1 MVFKS
6 WKLYYQR
13 RCNYGYVSS
22 IIGIALSYAFYKY
35 KEDVPSQVKIQMQ
48 ERQIKSQES
57 DNKMLN
63 DLVDRLYKKIGTLET
78 ELKELKK

>member
-1 MVFKS
+1 MAMFPVFMI
-6 WKLYYQR
+6 
-13 RCNYGYVSS
+13 GV

-48 ERQIKSQES
+48 ERQIKSRES

-63 DLVDRLYKKIGTLET
+63 DLVDRLYKKIETLET

>member
-1 MVFKS
+1 MAMFPVFMI
-6 WKLYYQR
+6 
-13 RCNYGYVSS
+13 GV

-48 ERQIKSQES
+48 ERQIKSRES

-63 DLVDRLYKKIGTLET
+63 DLVDRLYKKIDTLET
-78 ELKELKK
+78 ELKEYKK

>member
-1 MVFKS
+1 MAMFPIFMIGV
-6 WKLYYQR
+6 
-13 RCNYGYVSS
+13 

-35 KEDVPSQVKIQMQ
+35 KEDVPSQVKIQIQ
-48 ERQIKSQES
+48 ERQIKSQEN

-63 DLVDRLYKKIGTLET
+63 DLVDRLYKKIEKLET

>member
-1 MVFKS
+1 MTMFPVFMI
-6 WKLYYQR
+6 
-13 RCNYGYVSS
+13 GV

-35 KEDVPSQVKIQMQ
+35 REDIPSQVKIQMQ

-63 DLVDRLYKKIGTLET
+63 DLVDRLYKKIETLET
-78 ELKELKK
+78 KLKELKK

>member
-1 MVFKS
+1 MAMFPVFMI
-6 WKLYYQR
+6 
-13 RCNYGYVSS
+13 GV

-35 KEDVPSQVKIQMQ
+35 KEDVPSELKIEMQ
-48 ERQIKSQES
+48 ERQIKQQDG

-63 DLVDRLYKKIGTLET
+63 DLVDRLYKKIATLET

>member
-1 MVFKS
+1 MAMFPIFMIGV
-6 WKLYYQR
+6 
-13 RCNYGYVSS
+13 

-35 KEDVPSQVKIQMQ
+35 KEDVPSQVKNQMQ

-63 DLVDRLYKKIGTLET
+63 DLVDRLYKKIEKLET